1 MARQKLVESFTIRP
15 TMIRKIEFNEAET
28 KLQVEQKSV
37 KCEGVYTF
45 PISRPGQKNLN
56 ERIYS
61 KKLWEKVIKEGQG
74 IGSYGL
80 MDHPAEE
87 GSTKDRWCVWKN
99 VRFSD
104 DKSLILTDAYLFGHW
119 GREVKEGL
127 DAGGEVGL
135 SSVGYGD
142 FKEDGFT
149 IDEATY
155 ELDRVADFVL
165 NPSYEVFGKAEHE
178 IVSEDSGLEKEGT
191 IKSEDS
197 ALKELTQIKD
207 ETMEKTV
214 KKDRVSTLE
223 EKNFRM
229 NIRNVLKEV
238 EAKDLSD
245 RVSDYEEILSY
256 FEDVDF
262 ATDMKDKIAE
272 SLAESRS
279 EVCDLA
285 EKGKAVD
292 ELTESATSL
301 EAESKVMKE
310 ELEELKVSSAS
321 LEENYNQALQLLDS
335 VKVFANKMRDLY
347 KASRAKANGMVSAAE
362 YREIAVYTEEK
373 ESEIKSLTEEVV
385 ELKQENKKLTTRVS
399 SIREKKNDI
408 TKIHEDFKQDLK
420 EEKEVVAEQVKKEEE
435 AAAEL
440 DESTC
445 TPEVLNYYYDLEK
458 MNSQMVLIKEEIIS
472 KRTLMEAQRTFLR
485 LKGIVEESTDVDRRD
500 INRSDAI
507 AKKTQHQNLKE
518 GSGMLPEG
526 WI

>member
-1 MARQKLVESFTIRP
+1 MARQKLVESFKVRP
-15 TMIRKIEFNEAET
+15 TMIRKVEFKEAET
-28 KLQVEQKSV
+28 QIQIEKETV

-45 PISRPGQKNLN
+45 PTSRPGQKNLN
-56 ERIYS
+56 ERVYS

-74 IGSYGL
+74 VGSYGL

-104 DKSLILTDAYLFGHW
+104 DKSLVLADAYLFGHW

-127 DAGGEVGL
+127 EAGGEVGL
-135 SSVGYGD
+135 STVGYGD

-165 NPSYEVFGKAEHE
+165 NPSYEVYGKAEDAV
-178 IVSEDSGLEKEGT
+178 VSEDEGLEKEGT
-191 IKSEDS
+191 IKNEDS
-197 ALKELTQIKD
+197 AQIELTQSKD
-207 ETMEKTV
+207 DTMETTV

-238 EAKDLSD
+238 EAKELSD
-245 RVSDYEEILSY
+245 RVPEYEELLSY
-256 FEDVDF
+256 FEDVEF
-262 ATDMKDKIAE
+262 ATDMKDEIAE
-272 SLAESRS
+272 SLAQART
-279 EVCDLA
+279 EVLELA
-285 EKGKAVD
+285 EKGKSV
-292 ELTESATSL
+292 EKLTESATTL
-301 EAESKVMKE
+301 EAENKVFNE
-310 ELEELKVSSAS
+310 ELEELKSSNTS

-373 ESEIKSLTEEVV
+373 ESEIQTLTEELV
-385 ELKQENKKLTTRVS
+385 ELKRANKDLTEKVET
-399 SIREKKNDI
+399 IRESKKGASEQ
-408 TKIHEDFKQDLK
+408 KL
-420 EEKEVVAEQVKKEEE
+420 EEEVKVEEE
-435 AAAEL
+435 AQEEVQEEQKF
-440 DESTC
+440 DESGC
-445 TPEVLNYYYDLEK
+445 TAEVLNYYYDLEN
-458 MNSQMVLIKEEIIS
+458 MNSQMVLIKEEILS

-500 INRSDAI
+500 INRSDTI
-507 AKKTQHQNLKE
+507 EKKEPHQELRAGVK
-518 GSGMLPEG
+518 PHKG
-526 WI
+526 WV